1 MTVAGYALNYV
12 AVVARDVGAACR
24 FLGESV
30 ALQRTDVALGSRTVP
45 FFGVGQAAVAVFELD
60 DPYLEEPLFPGVHHM
75 ALGAD
80 DPAATAARHGLSVTA
95 EGIGVGG
102 KRFATVEPKETVGI
116 RTRFTEPLDIPSAGG
131 PTYKID
137 HLGIASDDNDAGVR
151 VFIDNLG
158 CPLDSTQTD
167 VEVRVVTES
176 FISDKYD
183 LVYHSRPAEILG
195 GLRDVFIDIGD
206 CALEFLMDYDS
217 SHTPQKRLGED
228 KGNTK
233 GDQSAIAKFVAR
245 RGPGLAHV
253 AFATRDID
261 AMLPK
266 LADDGWRMIDLEG
279 RPGGRGSLI
288 GFVHPSNFGGGS
300 AVAFRRAPGRRRLRE
315 KIWLRLSNRN
325 VGAAR

>member
-1 MTVAGYALNYV
+1 MAGYTLNYV

-24 FLGESV
+24 FLGDSV
-30 ALQRTDVALGSRTVP
+30 ALERTDVALGARSIP

-60 DPYLEEPLFPGVHHM
+60 DPYLEEPCFPGVHHM
-75 ALGAD
+75 ALRAD
-80 DPAATAARHGLSVTA
+80 DPAATAAGHGLSVAA
-95 EGIGVGG
+95 EGVGVGG
-102 KRFATVEPKETVGI
+102 KRFVAVEPGETVGI
-116 RTRFTEPLDIPSAGG
+116 RTRFIEPLDIPSADG

-183 LVYHSRPAEILG
+183 LVYHSRPPEILG

-217 SHTPQKRLGED
+217 SHVPQKRLGED

-288 GFVHPSNFGGGS
+288 GFVHPSNFGGGLLMHFVEPQ
-300 AVAFRRAPGRRRLRE
+300 ADGGYE
-315 KIWLRLSNRN
+315 KKY
-325 VGAAR
+325 G